1 MQRVALPLQHPAAP
15 SARTYPQQPGRA
27 AKAPAEAASSSG
39 PHGFTLNTGTR
50 GDVVRSLRRDWWM
63 RVDELGVNVFGVP
76 AATVQGR
83 KRSRL
88 LVCSGV
94 AQSVV
99 DSVHSEHDEFVFVD
113 RRPKQDGAAR
123 RGPHP
128 VETMNN
134 TAWQRVR
141 REAGRGGLHLHD
153 LRHTAGMRLRD
164 QGRHRPL
171 AREPGDVEA
180 RSTGGAARAPQASR
194 RSPQESRSKRQRP
207 RRSRVWAADS
217 EGKTGA
223 AGRNR
228 THDPLVRSQV
238 LYPAELQPRS
248 AKLYQSMRAAAQA
261 QALARSV
268 SPSCSASCASARQER
283 RRGSA
288 GSVWA
293 CAACSSGR
301 RALPHN

>member
-1 MQRVALPLQHPAAP
+1 MNGAHRSAAQENLEHHPICRQCTRRRPLHRPSGPRSVGVAARRPAAAASGRPISANPGP
-15 SARTYPQQPGRA
+15 SAGPSREGSCRSCP
-27 AKAPAEAASSSG
+27 SSSG
-39 PHGFTLNTGTR
+39 PHGFALNTGTR
-50 GDVVRSLRRDWWM
+50 GDVVRRLRWDCGM
-63 RVDELGVNVFGVP
+63 RVGELGVNVFGVP
-76 AATVQGR
+76 AATVQRR

-99 DSVHSEHDEFVFVD
+99 DPVHSEHDEFVFVY

-123 RGPHP
+123 RDPHP
-128 VETMNN
+128 AETMNN

-141 REAGRGGLHLHD
+141 REAGRGGLHVHD
-153 LRHTAGMRLRD
+153 LLHTAGMRLRD

-171 AREPGDVEA
+171 EREPSDVEA

-228 THDPLVRSQV
+228 THDPLVRSQII
-238 LYPAELQPRS
+238 
-248 AKLYQSMRAAAQA
+248 
-261 QALARSV
+261 
-268 SPSCSASCASARQER
+268 R
-283 RRGSA
+283 RFHEI
-288 GSVWA
+288 
-293 CAACSSGR
+293 
-301 RALPHN
+301 P

>member
-228 THDPLVRSQV
+228 THDPLVRSQIS
-238 LYPAELQPRS
+238 RD
-248 AKLYQSMRAAAQA
+248 
-261 QALARSV
+261 
-268 SPSCSASCASARQER
+268 
-283 RRGSA
+283 
-288 GSVWA
+288 
-293 CAACSSGR
+293 
-301 RALPHN
+301 